1 MAVMEALKALTMS
14 SLQMAEAALERMYIE
29 EYLRGKGLSWSTVR
43 TLPEAQA
50 KALLKEASIYASC
63 RLAEIEQRARFV
75 NALHGQFN

>member
-1 MAVMEALKALTMS
+1 MAVMEALKSLAES

-29 EYLRGKGLSWSTVR
+29 EYLRGKGLSLKAIH
-43 TLPEAQA
+43 TLPEKQA

-75 NALHGQFN
+75 HELHGQFD